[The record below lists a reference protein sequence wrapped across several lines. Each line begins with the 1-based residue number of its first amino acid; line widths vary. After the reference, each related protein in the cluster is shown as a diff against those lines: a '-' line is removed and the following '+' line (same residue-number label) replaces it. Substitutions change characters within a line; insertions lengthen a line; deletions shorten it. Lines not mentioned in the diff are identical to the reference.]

1 MRPIGDWW
9 VFRAPG
15 VPGVARHPRG
25 QQVCQIIAEGRGRG
39 PHNVAVRFTDG
50 HTLVTIRR
58 DKSLRRLFAREEQL
72 KLEV

>member
-1 MRPIGDWW
+1 
-9 VFRAPG
+9 
-15 VPGVARHPRG
+15 
-25 QQVCQIIAEGRGRG
+25 
-39 PHNVAVRFTDG
+39 VAVRFTDG